1 MPRRFRSRNPGR
13 APFFDGIALNERA
26 KRSAHCFARKYH
38 ASGAPRAGRMPPR
51 LIIVGP
57 PGSGRYSLAR
67 ATARACGLF
76 TVRVEAKQFGRQ
88 TIPALARYLRLAP
101 EPQADV
107 QWNAVVLEHVERL
120 GDGSAE
126 SANAKRWIAHWLDG
140 ASFEAG
146 GAKVCSRDVL
156 TIGTIDLEPWLPA
169 VRRRLIRSGAATES
183 ELRASLDLADLRS
196 LAGPRELAAAGLG
209 DLFDGTCG
217 RTFDHVLGM
226 ERPLARHL
234 RALLDADAA
243 SSPLWEL
250 HTKAATGRRRL
261 IVELAAREFLVEAAR
276 RIGGGLAGLERA
288 LDIYVHGLDCPAQ
301 ETTTKGAEC
310 VILGLHPEGIGLA
323 LRVEREPPSKPERE
337 RP

>member
-1 MPRRFRSRNPGR
+1 
-13 APFFDGIALNERA
+13 
-26 KRSAHCFARKYH
+26 
-38 ASGAPRAGRMPPR
+38 
-51 LIIVGP
+51 
-57 PGSGRYSLAR
+57 
-67 ATARACGLF
+67 
-76 TVRVEAKQFGRQ
+76 
-88 TIPALARYLRLAP
+88 
-101 EPQADV
+101 
-107 QWNAVVLEHVERL
+107 
-120 GDGSAE
+120 
-126 SANAKRWIAHWLDG
+126 
-140 ASFEAG
+140 
-146 GAKVCSRDVL
+146 VL

-196 LAGPRELAAAGLG
+196 LAGPRELADAGLG

-288 LDIYVHGLDCPAQ
+288 LDIYVHVLDCPAL
-301 ETTTKGAEC
+301 ETKASGAEC
-310 VILGLHPEGIGLA
+310 VLLGLHPEGVGLA
-323 LRVEREPPSKPERE
+323 LRIGPDPQRALERE